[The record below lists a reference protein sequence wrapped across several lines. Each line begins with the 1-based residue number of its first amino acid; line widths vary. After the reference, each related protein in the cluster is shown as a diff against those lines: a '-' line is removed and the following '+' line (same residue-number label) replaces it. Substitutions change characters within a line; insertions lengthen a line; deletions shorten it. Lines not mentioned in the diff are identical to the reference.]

1 MSGIG
6 EVRVGQGF
14 DVHRF
19 GDDPDRR
26 LILGGVVFQGERP
39 LVGHS
44 DADVPAHAITD
55 ALLAAAGLGDLGSR
69 FPDTDE
75 RWAGADSLAMLTTV
89 AEEIR
94 GLGWTIG
101 NASAAVV
108 CERPKLAPHRD
119 EMQERLSAAAGA
131 PVTVTGRRAE
141 GLGAIGRMEGIACWA
156 SVVITR

>member
-1 MSGIG
+1 MSAIS

-19 GDDPDRR
+19 GDEPDRP
-26 LILGGVVFQGERP
+26 LVLGGVVFPGERP

-75 RWAGADSLAMLTTV
+75 RWAGADSLAMLASV
-89 AEEIR
+89 AAEIR

-108 CERPKLAPHRD
+108 CERPKLAPHRSA
-119 EMQERLSAAAGA
+119 MQERLSAAAGA

>member
-1 MSGIG
+1 MTAIS

-19 GDDPDRR
+19 GDDPDRV
-26 LILGGVVFQGERP
+26 LVLGGVTFDGERP

-55 ALLAAAGLGDLGSR
+55 ALLAAAGLGDLGQR
-69 FPDTDE
+69 FPDTDPQ
-75 RWAGADSLAMLTTV
+75 WAGANSLELLRTV
-89 AEEIR
+89 AAEVRE
-94 GLGWTIG
+94 LGWTVG

-108 CERPKLAPHRD
+108 CERPKLASRRS
-119 EMQERLSAAAGA
+119 EMQDNLSAACGA

-141 GLGAIGRMEGIACWA
+141 GLGAIGRVEGIACWA
-156 SVVITR
+156 TVVITR

>member
-26 LILGGVVFQGERP
+26 LILGGVVFPGERP

-75 RWAGADSLAMLTTV
+75 RWAGADSLAMLTAV
-89 AEEIR
+89 ADEIR

-119 EMQERLSAAAGA
+119 AMQERLSSAAGA

>member
-1 MSGIG
+1 MTGIS

-19 GDDPDRR
+19 GDDPNRP
-26 LILGGVVFQGERP
+26 LVLGGVVFPDERP

-69 FPDTDE
+69 FPDTDDE
-75 RWAGADSLAMLTTV
+75 WAGADSLAMLAMV
-89 AEEIR
+89 AAEIR
-94 GLGWTIG
+94 DLGWTIG

-108 CERPKLAPHRD
+108 CERPKLAPHRA
-119 EMQERLSAAAGA
+119 EMQERLGTAAGA

>member
-1 MSGIG
+1 MSAIA

-14 DVHRF
+14 DVHRL
-19 GDDPDRR
+19 GDDPDRT
-26 LILGGVVFQGERP
+26 LILGGVVFPGERP

-89 AEEIR
+89 ADEVR

-101 NASAAVV
+101 NAWAAVV
-108 CERPKLAPHRD
+108 CERPKLAPQRD

>member
-1 MSGIG
+1 MSAIA

-19 GDDPDRR
+19 AGDPDRT
-26 LILGGVVFQGERP
+26 LILGGVVFPGERP

-89 AEEIR
+89 ADEVR

>member
-1 MSGIG
+1 MA
-6 EVRVGQGF
+6 
-14 DVHRF
+14 HRQHCA
-19 GDDPDRR
+19 GWC
-26 LILGGVVFQGERP
+26 G
-39 LVGHS
+39 
-44 DADVPAHAITD
+44 
-55 ALLAAAGLGDLGSR
+55 AAAAWAGLGDLGSR

-89 AEEIR
+89 ADEVR

>member
-1 MSGIG
+1 MSAIA

-26 LILGGVVFQGERP
+26 LILGGVVFPGERP

-89 AEEIR
+89 ADEVR

-101 NASAAVV
+101 NA
-108 CERPKLAPHRD
+108 
-119 EMQERLSAAAGA
+119 
-131 PVTVTGRRAE
+131 
-141 GLGAIGRMEGIACWA
+141 
-156 SVVITR
+156 